1 MEITAGVGAFSK
13 AAAPVINIAG
23 QNVPLDIDGAAHKK
37 LNAESSLGEHIVN
50 VTVAFV
56 DQEGKKQT
64 ITKPIKYTVGQST
77 ASIALDKMN
86 VLYIGVDNPV
96 SVAASGAGDDK
107 IGFSVTG
114 GGGTYSKVGGG
125 KYIVRVNTV
134 TDECWIN
141 VSVEG
146 KVAGKSKFR
155 VRTIPKPI
163 AIIGPYESGANV
175 PAGGFKAQAGVP
187 RFIGGLV
194 GYLGYESVRFFEPT
208 LKSKMTRSANVPD
221 GIFLLADT
229 IIAFDHARRSL
240 SLIANVLD
248 GDIESANRKLD
259 EIEARI
265 HQSLPPVEKRAVQT
279 SKTRSNMTQGKYED
293 MVRDAKEYIVAGDI
307 FQVVLSQRFSR
318 ETNVE
323 PFDVYRAVRRLN
335 PSPYMFFFDFGLV
348 DDEPL
353 FIVGS
358 SPEMFV
364 RLEGRTASIRPIA
377 GTRPRGADAASDAAL
392 AEELL
397 ADPKE
402 RAEHVMLVDLSRNDF
417 GRVCEY
423 GTVKVSDF
431 FTIEK
436 YSHVMHIVS
445 HVEGKLRPEF
455 TAFDLVRAA
464 FPHGTVSGAPKV
476 RALEIISE
484 LEPDA
489 RGAYAGAVGYFG
501 FDGNMD
507 TCLALRTMIAR
518 GNTLNVQAGAG
529 IVADSNP
536 TTEFQETVNKA
547 SAMLKAIE
555 MAETNS

>member
-1 MEITAGVGAFSK
+1 MLLEASPT
-13 AAAPVINIAG
+13 
-23 QNVPLDIDGAAHKK
+23 
-37 LNAESSLGEHIVN
+37 
-50 VTVAFV
+50 TT
-56 DQEGKKQT
+56 QT
-64 ITKPIKYTVGQST
+64 IIREISADLETPISVYMKLRGEG
-77 ASIALDKMN
+77 ASFL
-86 VLYIGVDNPV
+86 L
-96 SVAASGAGDDK
+96 
-107 IGFSVTG
+107 
-114 GGGTYSKVGGG
+114 
-125 KYIVRVNTV
+125 
-134 TDECWIN
+134 E
-141 VSVEG
+141 SVEG
-146 KVAGKSKFR
+146 GERIARYSFIGIRPKAQYIIRGNEIEVIESDSSRVVTFDETVDPTYFLQEEMSRFKF
-155 VRTIPKPI
+155 TP
-163 AIIGPYESGANV
+163 
-175 PAGGFKAQAGVP
+175 QAGVP

-194 GYLGYESVRFFEPT
+194 GYLGYESVRHFEPT
-208 LKSKMTRSANVPD
+208 LKSKMKQAAIPD
-221 GIFLLADT
+221 GIYLLADT

-240 SLIANVLD
+240 SLIANVLN
-248 GDIESANRKLD
+248 GDVESANRKLD
-259 EIEARI
+259 EIESCI
-265 HQSLPPVEKRAVQT
+265 HQPLPPTQRREVQS
-279 SKTRSNMTQGKYED
+279 SKTLSNMTQGRFED
-293 MVRDAKEYIVAGDI
+293 MVRDAKEYIAAGDI
-307 FQVVLSQRFSR
+307 FQVVLSQRFTR

-323 PFDVYRAVRRLN
+323 PFDVYRSVRRLN

-377 GTRPRGADAASDAAL
+377 GTRPRGADAAADAVL

-402 RAEHVMLVDLSRNDF
+402 RAEHVMLVDLGRNDM

-445 HVEGKLRPEF
+445 HVEGKLQVDL

-464 FPHGTVSGAPKV
+464 FPAGTVSGAPKV

-489 RGAYAGAVGYFG
+489 RSAYAGAVGYFG

-518 GNTLNVQAGAG
+518 GNTFSVQAGAG
-529 IVADSNP
+529 IVADSVP

-555 MAETNS
+555 IAETNQ

>member
-1 MEITAGVGAFSK
+1 MLLETPTTTQTLIRELSADLETPISVYM
-13 AAAPVINIAG
+13 
-23 QNVPLDIDGAAHKK
+23 K
-37 LNAESSLGEHIVN
+37 LRGE
-50 VTVAFV
+50 TPSFLL
-56 DQEGKKQT
+56 E
-64 ITKPIKYTVGQST
+64 
-77 ASIALDKMN
+77 
-86 VLYIGVDNPV
+86 
-96 SVAASGAGDDK
+96 
-107 IGFSVTG
+107 
-114 GGGTYSKVGGG
+114 
-125 KYIVRVNTV
+125 
-134 TDECWIN
+134 
-141 VSVEG
+141 SVEG
-146 KVAGKSKFR
+146 GERIARYSFIGVQPRAQYIIRDNDIEIKDADGT
-155 VRTIPKPI
+155 RTTQYDGDPTFFLQ
-163 AIIGPYESGANV
+163 EEMSRFN
-175 PAGGFKAQAGVP
+175 FKAQSGMP

-208 LKSKMTRSANVPD
+208 LQTHMQPRPTTHASRPTPD
-221 GIFLLADT
+221 GIYLLADT
-229 IIAFDHARRSL
+229 VIAFDHARRSL

-248 GDIESANRKLD
+248 GNVESANRKLD
-259 EIEARI
+259 EIESRI
-265 HQSLPPVEKRAVQT
+265 HQPLPPTQHREVQS
-279 SKTRSNMTQGKYED
+279 SKTRSNMTQGHFED
-293 MVRDAKEYIVAGDI
+293 MVRDAKEHIAAGDI
-307 FQVVLSQRFSR
+307 FQAVLSQRFTR

-364 RLEGRTASIRPIA
+364 RLEGRTASLRPIA
-377 GTRPRGADAASDAAL
+377 GTRPRGADSNADAAL
-392 AEELL
+392 AQELL

-402 RAEHVMLVDLSRNDF
+402 RAEHVMLVDLGRNDL

-431 FTIEK
+431 FTVEK

-445 HVEGKLRPEF
+445 HVEGKLKPDL
-455 TAFDLVRAA
+455 TAFDLVRAS
-464 FPHGTVSGAPKV
+464 FPAGTVSGAPKV

-489 RGAYAGAVGYFG
+489 RGAYAGMVGHFG

-507 TCLALRTMIAR
+507 TCLAIRTMVGR
-518 GNTLNVQAGAG
+518 GNTFSVQAGAG

-555 MAETNS
+555 MAEENK

>member
-1 MEITAGVGAFSK
+1 
-13 AAAPVINIAG
+13 
-23 QNVPLDIDGAAHKK
+23 
-37 LNAESSLGEHIVN
+37 
-50 VTVAFV
+50 
-56 DQEGKKQT
+56 
-64 ITKPIKYTVGQST
+64 
-77 ASIALDKMN
+77 
-86 VLYIGVDNPV
+86 
-96 SVAASGAGDDK
+96 
-107 IGFSVTG
+107 
-114 GGGTYSKVGGG
+114 
-125 KYIVRVNTV
+125 
-134 TDECWIN
+134 
-141 VSVEG
+141 
-146 KVAGKSKFR
+146 
-155 VRTIPKPI
+155 
-163 AIIGPYESGANV
+163 
-175 PAGGFKAQAGVP
+175 
-187 RFIGGLV
+187 
-194 GYLGYESVRFFEPT
+194 
-208 LKSKMTRSANVPD
+208 
-221 GIFLLADT
+221 
-229 IIAFDHARRSL
+229 
-240 SLIANVLD
+240 
-248 GDIESANRKLD
+248 
-259 EIEARI
+259 
-265 HQSLPPVEKRAVQT
+265 
-279 SKTRSNMTQGKYED
+279 
-293 MVRDAKEYIVAGDI
+293 
-307 FQVVLSQRFSR
+307 VVLSQRFSR

-377 GTRPRGADAASDAAL
+377 GTRPRGADADADAAL

-476 RALEIISE
+476 RAMEIISE
-484 LEPDA
+484 LEPDS
-489 RGAYAGAVGYFG
+489 RGAYAGMIGYFG

-507 TCLALRTMIAR
+507 TCLAIRTMVGR
-518 GNTLNVQAGAG
+518 GNTFTVQAGAG

-536 TTEFQETVNKA
+536 STEFQETVNKA
-547 SAMLKAIE
+547 SAMLKAIDV
-555 MAETNS
+555 AETNS